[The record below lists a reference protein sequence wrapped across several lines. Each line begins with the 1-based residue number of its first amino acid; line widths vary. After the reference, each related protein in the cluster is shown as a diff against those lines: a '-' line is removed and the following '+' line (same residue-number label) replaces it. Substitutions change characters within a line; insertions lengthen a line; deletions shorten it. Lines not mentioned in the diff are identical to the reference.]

1 MINTEE
7 SQKEFPITKKITYLN
22 TAATSPLPL
31 STIQTINTF
40 LHERA
45 RYGEE
50 RYDSWLKK
58 MEQARKT
65 VADLINVQKEEIS
78 FLKNT
83 GEGINTIAYALP
95 WKKHDEIV
103 LCDLEFPSNY
113 TPWEAICDKY
123 GTKMRV
129 IEAKNGYITPEQ
141 VSETISKRTKL
152 VTISFVQYSSGAK
165 MPLKEI
171 IKVAHEYNCKV
182 LVDAIQGIGA
192 LGFDNNQIKA
202 DFISCGGHKWLI
214 SPLGVGFLYAKS
226 EIAKRIDPPFR
237 GWLNYD
243 PLDSYDLKNKT
254 FANSGRKFEI
264 GNPAFSNIFGLDNS
278 IKLIQ
283 KISIAKIERHI
294 KSLVKI
300 LLNYFIDKNYEL
312 QSPLES
318 DKISGIV
325 NFIPKNIKSNEMVLL
340 LRKKGVSCANR
351 SNGVRVSPHFF
362 NAEKDI
368 QKLIDV
374 VNILDK

>member
-1 MINTEE
+1 MINSEKT
-7 SQKEFPITKKITYLN
+7 QKEFPITKKMTYLN
-22 TAATSPLPL
+22 TAATSPLPV

-45 RYGEE
+45 GYGEE
-50 RYDSWLKK
+50 RYDSWLKN

-65 VADLINVQKEEIS
+65 VADLINVQKQEIS

-95 WKKHDEIV
+95 WKKEDEIV

-123 GTKMRV
+123 GTKMKV
-129 IEAKNGYITPEQ
+129 IEAKKGYVTPEE
-141 VSETISKRTKL
+141 VNEAISNRTKL

-171 IKVAHEYNCKV
+171 IKVSHDYNCKV

-192 LGFDNNQIKA
+192 LEFDNKQIKA
-202 DFISCGGHKWLI
+202 DFIACGGHKWLVG
-214 SPLGVGFLYAKS
+214 PLGVGFLYVKR
-226 EIAKRIDPPFR
+226 EIAKQLDPPFR

-243 PLDSYDLKNKT
+243 PLDSYALKNKT
-254 FANSGRKFEI
+254 FANTGRKFEI

-283 KISIAKIERHI
+283 KISVAKIERHI
-294 KSLVKI
+294 KNLVKM
-300 LLNYFIDKNYEL
+300 LLDNLIDKNYEL
-312 QSPLES
+312 QSPIES

-325 NFIPKNIKSNEMVLL
+325 NFIPKKIKSNEMILL
-340 LRKKGVSCANR
+340 LRKKAISCANR
-351 SNGVRVSPHFF
+351 FNGIRVSPHFF
-362 NAEKDI
+362 NTEKDI
-368 QKLIDV
+368 QKFIDV